1 MDPSPCR
8 FPRSAPREYSGLPC
22 YLPEIPPDVYADVP
36 SLEPYLE
43 RLRYIHLAKVS
54 IYENLLRDELR
65 DGARVLSAGEGTGEY
80 IASLALKYPR
90 VDFYAF
96 DYTANRVVIA
106 RELMRH
112 LGVENVSLYIG
123 SVEEI
128 PFEDGFFAAA
138 VERGVFHVLPREVKL
153 KNLSELERTC
163 SGKVILGH
171 MTNARPY
178 LIKRW
183 IQSKRRSDRRIW
195 EDAHTTYR
203 AIDPQHNSLVK
214 IAKLVEE
221 VTGHPA
227 RVLYYFDGDQELSW
241 PKPRRRMLLPYLG
254 GVMYDT
260 RT

>member
-1 MDPSPCR
+1 M
-8 FPRSAPREYSGLPC
+8 A
-22 YLPEIPPDVYADVP
+22 
-36 SLEPYLE
+36 
-43 RLRYIHLAKVS
+43 HQ
-54 IYENLLRDELR
+54 
-65 DGARVLSAGEGTGEY
+65 RVTRGTGLLEGF
-80 IASLALKYPR
+80 LARARARRADALISSDLRGGRILDIGCGSTPYFLAHTSFKEKFAIDQSHPAEAGDIR
-90 VDFYAF
+90 WHALDL
-96 DYTANRVVIA
+96 NR
-106 RELMRH
+106 
-112 LGVENVSLYIG
+112 SP
-123 SVEEI
+123 EI